1 MEFVSP
7 VLFDISNDMVGVF
20 GYDWVPIK
28 LNSVWSKELGWTTEE
43 LLKTSF
49 RNIMHPED
57 LKRTDAVVAPS
68 FDGRVVRDLLNR
80 YLCKNG
86 SYKYLSWNYQIDLE
100 KQMVW
105 AVAKDITQ
113 QKLYDEIGKRARR
126 VAKIGSWSVDLAD
139 QKAYW
144 SSEIYELLGIDS
156 ENFELTFEKGLEFL
170 PGKEKELFI
179 EKYNQ
184 LVKDGDDFDIE
195 LLIQRADGKLFPCRV
210 MGSAMSEDGKVVR
223 TFGVVQDISK
233 SKETERVLLYQ
244 QHLLNGLMES
254 SPSIIYVKDLEGRYI
269 VVSRQFE
276 QLMGRHK
283 DELLGK
289 SDFDLFDERDALR
302 HIRKDREI
310 LSSKEPMHSQ
320 DDILMP
326 DGTERHYLSEK
337 FPLLDENGNVIAMAG
352 VSTDITELHN
362 HQKALV
368 KSKEAA
374 EAGTRAKSE
383 FLANM
388 SHEIRTPMNSIM
400 GMAEVLLDTPLD
412 EEQKKIVTILNRASE
427 SLLNII
433 NDILDLSKVESG
445 QMSIECA
452 PFSVAESVRKCV
464 ELLTIKAVEKNLS
477 LSFEIAQGV
486 PEIVE
491 GDSTRFQQVL
501 INLIGNGLKFTDHG
515 SVKVLVQ
522 KSQGDAS
529 SLQIV
534 VEDTGIGL
542 SSDQIKWVFGRFSQG
557 DSSITRRFG
566 GTGLGLSISKQLV
579 EKMGGNIGVE
589 SELGKGSRFFF
600 TIPLKGTKS

>member
-1 MEFVSP
+1 MEFASP
-7 VLFDISNDMVGVF
+7 VLFDISNDMIGVF

-28 LNSVWSKELGWTTEE
+28 LNSVWSRELGWSEEE

-49 RNIMHPED
+49 RNLMHPED
-57 LKRTDAVVAPS
+57 LKRTDAVVGPS
-68 FDGRVVRDLLNR
+68 FDGRIVRDLLNR

-86 SYKYLSWNYQIDLE
+86 SYKYLSWNYQIDV
-100 KQMVW
+100 QRQVVW

-113 QKLYDEIGKRARR
+113 QKIYDEIGKRARR
-126 VAKIGSWSVDLAD
+126 VAKIGSWSIDLAD
-139 QKAYW
+139 QKTYW
-144 SSEIYELLGIDS
+144 SPEIYELLGVDP
-156 ENFELTFEKGLEFL
+156 EQFELTFEKGLEFL
-170 PGKEKELFI
+170 SDEDKVLFV
-179 EKYNQ
+179 EKYKQ
-184 LVKDGDDFDIE
+184 LIKDGTDFDVEVTIH
-195 LLIQRADGKLFPCRV
+195 RADGKNFPCRV
-210 MGSAMSEDGKVVR
+210 MGSAMSEDDKVVR
-223 TFGVVQDISK
+223 TFGIVQDISK
-233 SKETERVLLYQ
+233 SKEVERVLRYQ

-276 QLMGRHK
+276 QLMGKHK

-302 HIRKDREI
+302 HIRKDQEI
-310 LSSKEPMHSQ
+310 ISSKKLIHSQ

-326 DGTERHYLSEK
+326 DGSERHYLSEK
-337 FPLLDENGNVIAMAG
+337 FPLLDEKGNTIALAG

-362 HQKALV
+362 HQKALL

-433 NDILDLSKVESG
+433 NDILDLSKIESG
-445 QMSIECA
+445 QISIECA
-452 PFSVAESVRKCV
+452 PFSVSEAVRKCV
-464 ELLTIKAVEKNLS
+464 ELLMIKAVEKKLS
-477 LSFEIAQGV
+477 LSFEIASDV
-486 PEIVE
+486 PEMVE

-522 KSQGDAS
+522 GSQGDAN
-529 SLQIV
+529 SLRVV

-589 SELGKGSRFFF
+589 SELGQGSRFFF